1 MSLGDDF
8 RAFALRGPNETGPS
22 GSTTR
27 KHAEARGRM
36 RGHSTQEAEQ
46 RRPGDA
52 DRKSSDGR
60 FREGLDRGNV
70 VDLAVGVIIGGAFG
84 KIVTALVNDLVMPFV
99 ALALPSGDWR
109 SAGLVLRHGA
119 EAKDDVVLRYG
130 DFLATTIDFLVIAFA
145 LFVVVTKLVRARA
158 ATEDAR

>member
-8 RAFALRGPNETGPS
+8 RAFAL
-22 GSTTR
+22 
-27 KHAEARGRM
+27 K
-36 RGHSTQEAEQ
+36 
-46 RRPGDA
+46 
-52 DRKSSDGR
+52 
-60 FREGLDRGNV
+60 GNV

-84 KIVTALVNDLVMPFV
+84 KIVTALVTDLVMPFV

-109 SAGLVLRHGA
+109 TAGLVLRHGA